1 MIVTVVC
8 WYNVVASK
16 VYCMSTGNFEVGTLI
31 FRDCNVKRLLVVL

>member
-16 VYCMSTGNFEVGTLI
+16 IDCMSTGNLEVGTLI